1 MYKILLSKKS
11 KIFLDKNKVFTNK
24 VSETLHKFVNFISGK
39 KENIDVKKMK
49 GDWDGYYRINI
60 GKIRIIFSTDINN
73 EVLYVE
79 RIGYRGDIY
88 K

>member
-1 MYKILLSKKS
+1 
-11 KIFLDKNKVFTNK
+11 
-24 VSETLHKFVNFISGK
+24 
-39 KENIDVKKMK
+39 MK

-73 EVLYVE
+73 EELYVE